1 MNEVGKDTNYRKD
14 VHVGKHKIFFF
25 FSKKGKKDYLC
36 KLQN

>member
-25 FSKKGKKDYLC
+25 SKKGKKDYLC